1 MVSTQKK
8 SQVDK
13 LYNLFKEKS
22 NFVLVKIDKT
32 SHQNLESLRK
42 VLRKS
47 NSSFK
52 VIKNSLFEKA
62 IYRAA
67 LGKPKLNE
75 LKKKFFPLK
84 ETSAI
89 ITFDNDWSTG
99 IKLFNEFIQKE
110 KTLSYKFS
118 LLDSS
123 LYDETQTEKIAK
135 LPSRG
140 ELVAKLI

>member
-1 MVSTQKK
+1 M
-8 SQVDK
+8 
-13 LYNLFKEKS
+13 
-22 NFVLVKIDKT
+22 
-32 SHQNLESLRK
+32 
-42 VLRKS
+42 
-47 NSSFK
+47 
-52 VIKNSLFEKA
+52 
-62 IYRAA
+62 
-67 LGKPKLNE
+67 
-75 LKKKFFPLK
+75 K

-140 ELVAKLI
+140 ELVAKLIWSIKSPMSKFVYALKFNTNKFVYILQTKSKGVSN